1 MFLICLS
8 GFAQD
13 HFVKDS
19 VVSFQTKINAEF
31 ANRETSPLTTENFKN
46 LKFYSIDSS
55 FFVTARLVRTPDEK
69 PFKMKT
75 TTNRTPLYVKYGEVL
90 FTLKGKECKLN
101 IYRDLELAKKEK
113 YKEYLF
119 LPFTDL
125 TSGIDS
131 YGGGRYI
138 DLAIP
143 KTDTIAIDFNKS
155 YNPYCAYSH
164 EYSCP
169 IPPKENDLKV
179 KVAAGVKK
187 FHD

>member
-1 MFLICLS
+1 
-8 GFAQD
+8 
-13 HFVKDS
+13 
-19 VVSFQTKINAEF
+19 VSFQTKINAEF
-31 ANRETSPLTTENFKN
+31 ANRDISPLTTEDFKDFKN
-46 LKFYSIDSS
+46 LKFYAIDSS

-75 TTNRTPLYVKYGEVL
+75 TTDRAPLYIKYGEVL
-90 FTLKGKECKLN
+90 FTLKGKQCKLN
-101 IYRDLELAKKEK
+101 IYRNLELAKKEK
-113 YKEYLF
+113 YKAYLF

-125 TSGIDS
+125 TSGVDS

-138 DLAIP
+138 DLTMP
-143 KTDTIAIDFNKS
+143 KTDTIAIDFNTS
-155 YNPYCAYSH
+155 YNPYCAYNH
-164 EYSCP
+164 RYSCP

>member
-1 MFLICLS
+1 M
-8 GFAQD
+8 
-13 HFVKDS
+13 
-19 VVSFQTKINAEF
+19 SFQTKINAEF
-31 ANRETSPLTTENFKN
+31 ANRDISPLTTEDFKDFKN
-46 LKFYSIDSS
+46 LKFYAIDSS

-75 TTNRTPLYVKYGEVL
+75 TTDRAPLYIKYGEVL
-90 FTLKGKECKLN
+90 FTLKGKQCKLN
-101 IYRDLELAKKEK
+101 IYRNLELAKKEK
-113 YKEYLF
+113 YKAYLF

-125 TSGIDS
+125 TSGVDS

-138 DLAIP
+138 DLTMP
-143 KTDTIAIDFNKS
+143 KTDTIAIDFNTS
-155 YNPYCAYSH
+155 YNPYCAYNH
-164 EYSCP
+164 RYSCP